1 MTGIL
6 FQVPQEI
13 AAVISQTNGVLV
25 STAEVW
31 VSAGADP
38 HPAKELLW
46 ASVAGER
53 VCLLDCDGTLRL
65 VNNLLEGCQERIL

>member
-38 HPAKELLW
+38 RPAKELL
-46 ASVAGER
+46 
-53 VCLLDCDGTLRL
+53 
-65 VNNLLEGCQERIL
+65 